1 MPSMQARDLDPNSA
15 VITASAS
22 LDVLSELLENA
33 RLRGWVAEETNFTAP
48 WRIRSG
54 CGSAGFYFVLQ
65 GHCRFEIEGRRAVVD
80 LAPGDMILTTHGQGH
95 SVCSSP
101 PDQGTP
107 GEQVVTVDEVGRRRR
122 SVSGKER
129 QLTKLVY
136 GGLLFNNTTIGLL
149 ISSLPPFIH
158 VTAVKGRPIPWLA
171 DTIGLILR
179 ESEPTR
185 PGRQAI
191 VNRLVQMIFIQA
203 VRSYA
208 TTLPG
213 DCHNWL
219 AAIMDRDIGPALGL
233 MHSQPERPWTV
244 ALLADSVGM
253 SRSAFASRFKNLL
266 SKPPQQYLLECR
278 MRKACTL
285 LVEGEYGVKQ
295 IAGRVGYATD
305 AAFANAFKRWS
316 GKAPGTY
323 RRAAL
328 NELDPKQ
335 PVPRRS
341 VTR

>member
-1 MPSMQARDLDPNSA
+1 MR
-15 VITASAS
+15 
-22 LDVLSELLENA
+22 
-33 RLRGWVAEETNFTAP
+33 
-48 WRIRSG
+48 
-54 CGSAGFYFVLQ
+54 Q
-65 GHCRFEIEGRRAVVD
+65 GHCRFEIEGGRAVVD
-80 LAPGDMILTTHGQGH
+80 LVPGDMILTTHGQGH
-95 SVCSSP
+95 SVCSNP
-101 PDQGTP
+101 PQQGTS
-107 GEQVVTVDEVGRRRR
+107 GEQVVAVDEANRRRR

-136 GGLLFNNTTIGLL
+136 GGLLFNNATISLL

-158 VTAVKGRPIPWLA
+158 VAAVEGKAIPWLA
-171 DTIGLILR
+171 DTIGLILQ
-179 ESEPTR
+179 ESELTR

-191 VNRLVQMIFIQA
+191 VNRLAQMIFIQA

-219 AAIMDRDIGPALGL
+219 AAIMDPDIGPALGL
-233 MHSQPERPWTV
+233 MHSQPDRHWTV
-244 ALLADSVGM
+244 ALLADRVGM

-323 RRAAL
+323 RRVAL
-328 NELDPKQ
+328 NEPIRTTSSQTGAD
-335 PVPRRS
+335 S
-341 VTR
+341 TS